1 MEPAINNMN
10 PIALLSVP
18 FLFCVACGSVPAGS
32 ARGETM
38 ATAAAPAAAA
48 STAGKHRFEVGTH
61 TVRSLVDTAALRT
74 GRIWIVHPQEM
85 EGAPAIDMQSA
96 VEVADA
102 DIEAFVSE
110 LLWSRGYVVVVRK
123 AAADAR
129 EVVSLHGPR
138 GGEIL
143 ADAPL
148 RSLEEVVAQPASRAP
163 VRVTMQLEHV
173 NATIAMN
180 AMRPFFAQS
189 PGFASLTFGTAGNNS
204 LLVISGIQCEVAQ
217 AVALLRAVDKPDA
230 GVEKQVTDL
239 QAENAVLRA
248 KVRELEKQQGQK
260 ED

>member
-1 MEPAINNMN
+1 MN
-10 PIALLSVP
+10 PITSVSLLSCI
-18 FLFCVACGSVPAGS
+18 CVACGSIPAGA
-32 ARGETM
+32 ARGEPM
-38 ATAAAPAAAA
+38 APVAAPVAAA
-48 STAGKHRFEVGTH
+48 SAAGKHRFEVGTH

-85 EGAPAIDMQSA
+85 EGAPAIDMQNA
-96 VEVADA
+96 VDVADA
-102 DIEAFVSE
+102 DIESFVSE

-129 EVVSLHGPR
+129 EVVSLNGPR
-138 GGEIL
+138 GRDIL
-143 ADAPL
+143 AEAPM
-148 RSLEEVVAQPASRAP
+148 RSVDEVMAQPASRTP
-163 VRVTMQLEHV
+163 VRVTMQLQHV
-173 NATIAMN
+173 NATIVMN

-189 PGFASLTFGTAGNNS
+189 ARSASLTFGTAGNNS
-204 LLVISGIQCEVAQ
+204 MFVISGIQCEVAQ

-239 QAENAVLRA
+239 QAENTVLRA